1 MRRLPP
7 VLAPVLAA
15 AALLA
20 AAVPAV
26 ATPPVGA
33 DVSAP
38 QAGAPLPADA
48 AFGIVG
54 VNGGT
59 FADLNPDF
67 ARQWQQWAV
76 ARPGGP
82 PQVYV
87 LSANPGSAG
96 ASWGQPG
103 PSNACDGSSGD
114 PDCASDYG
122 FNGAQRALAAA
133 TGVVT
138 RPVTWWVDIEGG
150 TDGPTWDPTR
160 LDLNADVLRG
170 ELAGLLSRP
179 DLVARVGMYTR
190 MGTPGQVS
198 EFASIMGTTAEF
210 AHLPGWVATGQT
222 TAAGAAHVGC
232 GRPAPSGGPVVQAQA
247 VPPPGGT
254 DTDAACPPTV
264 TLAAPAL
271 AAPARAVVGPS
282 GRTVPVAGTG
292 LPGSRLSLAITDLR
306 ATHPRL
312 TRTVTVGAAGT
323 WSTGLPLAV
332 DGRLSLRGEDGQQ
345 GSADVRPAVV
355 VVITGHPDAAAA
367 CRSTVVGTTAGWWP
381 GERVQLQVAGHR
393 VADGPVRKAG
403 SGGSWSV
410 PLAATC
416 GAGQRVSAYIDGKDA
431 AGRTVTEPGRS
442 RVVVV
447 RRS

>member
-138 RPVTWWVDIEGG
+138 RPVTWWVDIEGARTARPG
-150 TDGPTWDPTR
+150 TR
-160 LDLNADVLRG
+160 LAWT
-170 ELAGLLSRP
+170 S
-179 DLVARVGMYTR
+179 
-190 MGTPGQVS
+190 TPTCS
-198 EFASIMGTTAEF
+198 AASWPACCPAPTSWPGSACT
-210 AHLPGWVATGQT
+210 PGWV
-222 TAAGAAHVGC
+222 
-232 GRPAPSGGPVVQAQA
+232 RR
-247 VPPPGGT
+247 
-254 DTDAACPPTV
+254 
-264 TLAAPAL
+264 
-271 AAPARAVVGPS
+271 AR
-282 GRTVPVAGTG
+282 
-292 LPGSRLSLAITDLR
+292 
-306 ATHPRL
+306 
-312 TRTVTVGAAGT
+312 
-323 WSTGLPLAV
+323 
-332 DGRLSLRGEDGQQ
+332 
-345 GSADVRPAVV
+345 
-355 VVITGHPDAAAA
+355 
-367 CRSTVVGTTAGWWP
+367 
-381 GERVQLQVAGHR
+381 
-393 VADGPVRKAG
+393 
-403 SGGSWSV
+403 
-410 PLAATC
+410 
-416 GAGQRVSAYIDGKDA
+416 
-431 AGRTVTEPGRS
+431 
-442 RVVVV
+442 
-447 RRS
+447 